1 MLEFI
6 GYLLIA
12 IVCIPIIFVAVNMI
26 MAAIWI
32 PIGKAIDYLHRFPI
46 GRLILAPLIFVSAG
60 IAGMRLFA
68 SLTFGVIIGIV
79 GVYVLLMEKDD

>member
-12 IVCIPIIFVAVNMI
+12 IVCIPVIFIVVNMT

-32 PIGKAIDYLHRFPI
+32 PIGKAIDFLFHFPI
-46 GRLILAPLIFVSAG
+46 GRLILAPIIFVSAAM
-60 IAGMRLFA
+60 AGMRLFA
-68 SLTFGVIIGIV
+68 SPTFGVIIGIV
-79 GVYVLLMEKDD
+79 GVYILLWEKDD